1 MNHQLNPEAVML
13 RNELEKQ
20 LKTLKNNRDN
30 VPLAVLKTKY
40 KTAYETLCRDIRL
53 KASEYASIIA
63 LQGIRIH
70 RDYLAEGLPIVN
82 ETIQKSGILKDLSK
96 AAFCKQDI
104 EEFTTLSLRLREQIL
119 TALEPLFTDHLGL
132 FITRE
137 CLESPDILPEIY
149 CSANHCILR
158 DGKWG
163 PLEDLYPCNQNVK
176 TKSA

>member
-40 KTAYETLCRDIRL
+40 KTAYEALCRDIRL

-96 AAFCKQDI
+96 AAFCRQDI
-104 EEFTTLSLRLREQIL
+104 EEFTTLSLRLR
-119 TALEPLFTDHLGL
+119 
-132 FITRE
+132 
-137 CLESPDILPEIY
+137 
-149 CSANHCILR
+149 
-158 DGKWG
+158 
-163 PLEDLYPCNQNVK
+163 
-176 TKSA
+176 

>member
-40 KTAYETLCRDIRL
+40 KTAYEALCRDIRL

-82 ETIQKSGILKDLSK
+82 EGHRRIYNSFPTAQRTDSDCFGASFHGASGIIHYQRILGKPGYSAGNLLFGKSLYP
-96 AAFCKQDI
+96 ARWQMG
-104 EEFTTLSLRLREQIL
+104 SLRR
-119 TALEPLFTDHLGL
+119 
-132 FITRE
+132 
-137 CLESPDILPEIY
+137 SV
-149 CSANHCILR
+149 S
-158 DGKWG
+158 
-163 PLEDLYPCNQNVK
+163 V
-176 TKSA
+176 